1 MLSIY
6 IIKVML
12 GLANNKSQGNNTTKN
27 EITNSESP
35 VDDGKIRV
43 RLATNSN
50 NTQRVS
56 SPALIGI
63 ILVVAVIGLVIMMVF
78 ERYLA
83 PVLANKILLRIV
95 LLGVLINLC
104 VLIFLIY
111 SFSRVSFQ
119 QGPRGPSGIRGLQGP
134 LGGNASINKCSK
146 QIKTITKE
154 RNDRTRSRTLVVQ
167 KPAIELE

>member
-1 MLSIY
+1 MAENIKNTSETIGDNRKNQDDDK
-6 IIKVML
+6 IKVPIP
-12 GLANNKSQGNNTTKN
+12 NQNDKQK
-27 EITNSESP
+27 
-35 VDDGKIRV
+35 
-43 RLATNSN
+43 
-50 NTQRVS
+50 VS

-83 PVLANKILLRIV
+83 PVLANKVLLRLV

-104 VLIFLIY
+104 ILIFLIY

-119 QGPRGPSGIRGLQGP
+119 QGPRGPSGIRGLPGP

-146 QIKTITKE
+146 QTKTITKE
-154 RNDRTRSRTLVVQ
+154 SNDRIRAKTIVIE

>member
-1 MLSIY
+1 
-6 IIKVML
+6 ML

-27 EITNSESP
+27 KTTNSEP

-43 RLATNSN
+43 RLATNSS

-104 VLIFLIY
+104 VLVFLIY

-119 QGPRGPSGIRGLQGP
+119 QGPRGPSGIRGLPGP

-146 QIKTITKE
+146 QTKTITKE
-154 RNDRTRSRTLVVQ
+154 RNDRIRAKTIVVQ

>member
-1 MLSIY
+1 MAENIKHTSETIGDNRKNQDDDSK
-6 IIKVML
+6 IKVPIP
-12 GLANNKSQGNNTTKN
+12 NQNDKQK
-27 EITNSESP
+27 
-35 VDDGKIRV
+35 
-43 RLATNSN
+43 
-50 NTQRVS
+50 VS

-83 PVLANKILLRIV
+83 PVLANKVLLRLV

-104 VLIFLIY
+104 ILVFLIY

-119 QGPRGPSGIRGLQGP
+119 QGPRGPSGIRGLPGP
-134 LGGNASINKCSK
+134 SGLNANINKCSK
-146 QIKTITKE
+146 QTKTITKE
-154 RNDRTRSRTLVVQ
+154 RNDRIRAKTIVIE

>member
-1 MLSIY
+1 MAENIKHTSETIGDNRKNQDDDK
-6 IIKVML
+6 IKVPIP
-12 GLANNKSQGNNTTKN
+12 NQNDKQK
-27 EITNSESP
+27 
-35 VDDGKIRV
+35 
-43 RLATNSN
+43 
-50 NTQRVS
+50 VS

-83 PVLANKILLRIV
+83 PVLANKVLLRLV

-104 VLIFLIY
+104 ILVFLIY

-119 QGPRGPSGIRGLQGP
+119 QGPRGPSGIRGLPGP
-134 LGGNASINKCSK
+134 SGSNANINKCSK
-146 QIKTITKE
+146 QTKTITKE
-154 RNDRTRSRTLVVQ
+154 RNDRIRAKTIVIE